1 MKKWKKMWALLL
13 ALIMLLCGCGSSTA
27 EEEEETTDDTKDNET
42 VQEETV
48 EYPYDY
54 ASSDFFSIAN
64 CWNYAPVATISGVLE
79 DGNGYKLDAVDGFM
93 TMQGGC
99 TDGTYAYLLLEKKNT
114 SISSSGEGISQC
126 MLFKLDMTTW
136 EVVGQSKPLAVDHG
150 NGLAYN
156 PNTNQLI
163 VAHCKNLTS
172 TVSFIDP
179 NTLAVTGSKDVGRN
193 IYAITYSPTYN
204 LYVAGI
210 KGTDNYMILDEN
222 FNQIDKDYEGV
233 ANGLSYQSLYCD
245 DDYIYITYTGDY
257 QAIMC
262 YDWDGYFCGV
272 LRVDSF
278 VENEA
283 MFQAGDDYYMTF
295 YTGNG
300 GTVYHL
306 EFDKDLLY

>member
-1 MKKWKKMWALLL
+1 MSALSL
-13 ALIMLLCGCGSSTA
+13 ALVMLLCGCGSSST
-27 EEEEETTDDTKDNET
+27 EEEKTSDETQTNE
-42 VQEETV
+42 VEQEETQ

-54 ASSDFFSIAN
+54 ASADFFSIAN
-64 CWNYAPVATISGVLE
+64 CWNYAPVATISGVLK
-79 DGNGYKLDAVDGFM
+79 DGNGYKLEAVDGFT

-114 SISSSGEGISQC
+114 SFLPSGEGISQC
-126 MLFKLDMTTW
+126 MLFKVDMTTW
-136 EVVGQSKPLAVDHG
+136 EIVGQSQPLAVDHG
-150 NGLAYN
+150 NGLTYN

-172 TVSFIDP
+172 HVSFIDP
-179 NTLAVTGSKDVGRN
+179 NTLAVTGSKDIGRN
-193 IYAITYSPTYN
+193 IYAITYSHTRN

-210 KGTDNYMILDEN
+210 KGSANYIVLDEN
-222 FNQIDKDYEGV
+222 FSQVGQDYEGIE
-233 ANGLSYQSLYCD
+233 NGLSYQSLYCD

-272 LRVDSF
+272 LKVDSM

-283 MFQAGDDYYMTF
+283 MFQSGDDYYMTF
-295 YTGNG
+295 YTGSG
-300 GTVYHL
+300 GTVYKL
-306 EFDKDLLY
+306 KFDKNLLY